1 MSLPEFSLVYVLA
14 AGTVAVIA
22 AILSVK
28 AREDFYSAILL
39 GIVGLAIASLIA
51 LLGFPYV
58 GIFQALVYVGAT
70 VMFVIMGVVFIGRGM
85 VSEKKMVLP
94 GVLVAVLVFFSV
106 LQILVSPLAQQVT
119 TVNTALSLE
128 GLLKVFSENLLA
140 FFYLSLALLA
150 LLLAGISIARGET
163 NE

>member
-85 VSEKKMVLP
+85 VSEKKMALP

>member
-85 VSEKKMVLP
+85 VSEKKMILP
-94 GVLVAVLVFFSV
+94 AVLVAVLVFFSV
-106 LQILVSPLAQQVT
+106 LQIQVSPLAQQVT

-140 FFYLSLALLA
+140 FFYLSLSLLA

>member
-85 VSEKKMVLP
+85 VSEKKMILP
-94 GVLVAVLVFFSV
+94 AVLVAVLGFFSV
-106 LQILVSPLAQQVT
+106 LQIQISPLAQQVT

-140 FFYLSLALLA
+140 FFYLSLSLLA

>member
-85 VSEKKMVLP
+85 VSEKKMILP
-94 GVLVAVLVFFSV
+94 AVLVAVLVFFSV
-106 LQILVSPLAQQVT
+106 LQILVSPLTQQGT

-140 FFYLSLALLA
+140 FFYLSLSLLA

>member
-85 VSEKKMVLP
+85 VSEKKMILP
-94 GVLVAVLVFFSV
+94 AVLVAVLGFFSV
-106 LQILVSPLAQQVT
+106 LQILDSPLTQQVT

-140 FFYLSLALLA
+140 FFYLSLSLLA

>member
-70 VMFVIMGVVFIGRGM
+70 VMFVIMGVVFIGKGM
-85 VSEKKMVLP
+85 VSEKKMILP
-94 GVLVAVLVFFSV
+94 AVLVAVLVFFSV
-106 LQILVSPLAQQVT
+106 LQIQVSPLAQQVT

-140 FFYLSLALLA
+140 FFYLSLSLLA

>member
-70 VMFVIMGVVFIGRGM
+70 VMFVIMGVVFIDRGM
-85 VSEKKMVLP
+85 VSEKKMILP
-94 GVLVAVLVFFSV
+94 AVLVAVLGFFSV

-140 FFYLSLALLA
+140 FFYLSLSLLA

>member
-85 VSEKKMVLP
+85 VSEKKMILP
-94 GVLVAVLVFFSV
+94 AVLVAVLGFFSV

-140 FFYLSLALLA
+140 FFYLSLSLLA

>member
-85 VSEKKMVLP
+85 VSEKKMILP
-94 GVLVAVLVFFSV
+94 AVLVAVLVFFSV
-106 LQILVSPLAQQVT
+106 LQILVSPLTQQVT

-140 FFYLSLALLA
+140 FFYLSLSLLA

>member
-85 VSEKKMVLP
+85 VSEKKMILP
-94 GVLVAVLVFFSV
+94 AVLVAVLVFFSV
-106 LQILVSPLAQQVT
+106 LQILVSPLAQQAT
-119 TVNTALSLE
+119 TVNVAFSLE
-128 GLLKVFSENLLA
+128 GLLKVFSKNLLA

>member
-1 MSLPEFSLVYVLA
+1 MSLSEFSLVYVLA

-85 VSEKKMVLP
+85 VSEKKMILP
-94 GVLVAVLVFFSV
+94 AVLVAVLGFFSV

-140 FFYLSLALLA
+140 FFYLSLSLLA

>member
-1 MSLPEFSLVYVLA
+1 MSLSEFSLVYVLA

-94 GVLVAVLVFFSV
+94 AVLVAVLGFFSV

-140 FFYLSLALLA
+140 FFYLSLSLLA
-150 LLLAGISIARGET
+150 LLLAGISIASGEA

>member
-85 VSEKKMVLP
+85 VSEKKMILP
-94 GVLVAVLVFFSV
+94 AVLVAVLGFFSV

-140 FFYLSLALLA
+140 FFYLSLSLLV

>member
-85 VSEKKMVLP
+85 VSEKKMILP
-94 GVLVAVLVFFSV
+94 AVLVAVLVFFSV

-140 FFYLSLALLA
+140 FFYLSLSLLA

>member
-85 VSEKKMVLP
+85 VSEKKMILP
-94 GVLVAVLVFFSV
+94 AVLVAVLGFFSV
-106 LQILVSPLAQQVT
+106 LQILVSPLTQQVT

-140 FFYLSLALLA
+140 FFYLSLSLLA

>member
-85 VSEKKMVLP
+85 VSEKKMILP
-94 GVLVAVLVFFSV
+94 AVLVAVLVFFSV
-106 LQILVSPLAQQVT
+106 LQILVSPITQQGT

-140 FFYLSLALLA
+140 FFYLSLSLLA

>member
-1 MSLPEFSLVYVLA
+1 MSLSEFSLVYVLA

-22 AILSVK
+22 SILSVK

-140 FFYLSLALLA
+140 FFYFSLALLA

>member
-51 LLGFPYV
+51 LLGFLYV

-85 VSEKKMVLP
+85 VSEKKMILP
-94 GVLVAVLVFFSV
+94 AVLVAVLVFFSV

-140 FFYLSLALLA
+140 FFYLSLSLLA

>member
-1 MSLPEFSLVYVLA
+1 MSLPEFSLVCVLA

-85 VSEKKMVLP
+85 VSEKKMILP
-94 GVLVAVLVFFSV
+94 AVLVAVLGFFSV

-128 GLLKVFSENLLA
+128 GLLKVFSENLFA
-140 FFYLSLALLA
+140 FFYLSLSLLA

>member
-85 VSEKKMVLP
+85 VSEKKMILP
-94 GVLVAVLVFFSV
+94 AVLVAVLVFFSV
-106 LQILVSPLAQQVT
+106 LQILVAPLTPQVT